1 MKRVFLLLI
10 VFVSLYASD
19 VCKTK
24 EFSLH
29 LNKEIPLKVILN
41 DLSKV
46 CNISIVFNDE
56 YSKKILNEKVGFI
69 NVDDIKFKDFLRLIF
84 DKVNLFYK
92 LKDNI
97 LYLSYFKNKTFKID
111 YIPNN
116 FSGSTN
122 MSSDTNDLKSDY
134 QFDFWE
140 SVSKNIKQILNNVYS
155 LGKVNEPVIDKNAG
169 LVTVRGNKLQLKE
182 VEKYINNL
190 NSRLHK
196 EVLID
201 VKIYS
206 VTLSK
211 SHKTGI
217 DWSKLQLELP
227 DSSVPLKSS
236 YIVGSKSIFNSAKFS
251 AGALLNFLAKN
262 GDVNSISNPKI
273 VTLNNQKAIINIG
286 DTVNYKYV
294 SKVYVDN
301 GTPIQEY
308 TIDSKFVGVLLD
320 ITPQISDNN
329 EIILNINPR
338 ISTFKDISQLQN
350 QLVEGVPPN
359 TQENSLLTVVRLKN
373 NQTLVLGGL
382 ITDDKSLQVN
392 GIPVLKEIPLIKYL
406 FSSKEYVSNKKE
418 LVFVITP
425 RIINLDKKVTLKDYG
440 YKKLPTLEDL
450 NVK

>member
-1 MKRVFLLLI
+1 MKKIFIL
-10 VFVSLYASD
+10 FMMFFYLYAQSS
-19 VCKTK
+19 CKTK

-29 LNKEIPLKVILN
+29 TDKEISLKVILN

-46 CNISIVFNDE
+46 CNLSIVFNDE
-56 YSKKILNEKVGFI
+56 YSKKIINNKIGFI
-69 NVDDIKFKDFLRLIF
+69 NVDNIKFKDFLKLIF
-84 DKVNLFYK
+84 DKANLFYE
-92 LKDNI
+92 LRANT

-122 MSSDTNDLKSDY
+122 MSSDTNDLKSNY

-140 SVSKNIKQILNNVYS
+140 GIEKNIRQILNNVYS
-155 LGKVNEPVIDKNAG
+155 LKKAKAPVIDKNAG
-169 LVTVRGNKLQLKE
+169 LITVSGNKLQLKE
-182 VEKYINNL
+182 VEKYIKNL

-217 DWSKLQLELP
+217 DWSNLQLYLP
-227 DSSVPLKSS
+227 QSSAPLRSS

-251 AGALLNFLAKN
+251 ASALLNFLAQN

-301 GTPIQEY
+301 GVPIQEY

-320 ITPQISDNN
+320 ITPQISDND
-329 EIILNINPR
+329 EIILNINPK
-338 ISTFKDISQLQN
+338 ISTFTNISQLQN
-350 QLVEGVPPN
+350 QVVEGIPPN

-382 ITDDKSLQVN
+382 ITDDKSLKVN
-392 GIPVLKEIPLIKYL
+392 GVPVLKEIPLIKYL

-425 RIINLDKKVTLKDYG
+425 RIINLDKKATLKDYG